1 MKPKQVMI
9 PEDLF
14 LAIYKYHVLEQKDP
28 ALAEKIRAGVDAK
41 GDAIYRRILYT
52 EYYETL
58 LSLGTGEALVSV
70 LDEKGVPEEY
80 RW

>member
-1 MKPKQVMI
+1 MKEKQVLI
-9 PEDLF
+9 PERLFVDL
-14 LAIYKYHVLEQKDP
+14 YKYHVLGTRDP
-28 ALAEKIRAGVDAK
+28 AMEERIRSGMEEK

-52 EYYETL
+52 EYKQGDQDARKRY
-58 LSLGTGEALVSV
+58 

>member
-52 EYYETL
+52 EYKQGDEDARRKY
-58 LSLGTGEALVSV
+58 

>member
-14 LAIYKYHVLEQKDP
+14 LAIYKYHVLEQRDP

-52 EYYETL
+52 EYKQGDEDARRKY
-58 LSLGTGEALVSV
+58 

>member
-28 ALAEKIRAGVDAK
+28 ALAEKIREGVDAK

-52 EYYETL
+52 EYKQGDEDARRKY
-58 LSLGTGEALVSV
+58 